1 MTKIGALF
9 PGEFWAG
16 KDGGWPRKFT
26 ISHLVESMKVGEDMK
41 PVLFFIG
48 EERGLA
54 LGPTTGAQ
62 VAEACGTEDYEDWVS
77 REIVVYFDPNIMFGG
92 KRTGG
97 LRVRAPKQ
105 QAAKPAAKPV
115 PKQTTVDEDMDDDIP
130 F

>member
-1 MTKIGALF
+1 MPKIGSLF
-9 PGEFWAG
+9 PGEFLSG
-16 KDGGWPRKFT
+16 KEGGWPRKFT

-41 PVLFFIG
+41 PVLYFIG

-54 LGPTTGAQ
+54 LGPVTGAQ

-77 REIVVYFDPNIMFGG
+77 REIVVYFDPEVYFG
-92 KRTGG
+92 KKKTGG

-105 QAAKPAAKPV
+105 QGAKPATKPA
-115 PKQTTVDEDMDDDIP
+115 PPPIEEDMDDDIP